1 MSRPRTRLV
10 PGVQR
15 CVAALVLALSPV
27 QPANAAEPLH
37 AVFAQCLGRL
47 SAEMEHRWLMQDS
60 RAEATEAH
68 RATMIALTEAVTP
81 AGLERRTMHIR
92 LEAKFAHKAL
102 LARAAFNED
111 PRDAR
116 WAAAQAE
123 SEAARCVGLLL
134 S

>member
-1 MSRPRTRLV
+1 MSRPRTKLV

-15 CVAALVLALSPV
+15 CVAALVLALSLV

-37 AVFAQCLGRL
+37 IVFAQCLGRL
-47 SAEMEHRWLMQDS
+47 SAEMEHHWLMQDP
-60 RAEATEAH
+60 RAEATEVH
-68 RATMIALTEAVTP
+68 RATMIALTDAVTP
-81 AGLERRTMHIR
+81 AGFERETMHIR

-111 PRDAR
+111 PEDAR
-116 WAAAQAE
+116 WAAARARDA
-123 SEAARCVGLLL
+123 AARCVGLLL